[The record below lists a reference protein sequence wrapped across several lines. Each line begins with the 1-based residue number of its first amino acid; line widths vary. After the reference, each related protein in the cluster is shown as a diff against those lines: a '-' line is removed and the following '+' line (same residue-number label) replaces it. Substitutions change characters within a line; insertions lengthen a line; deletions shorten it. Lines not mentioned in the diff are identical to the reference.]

1 MKNEETSFVKTLL
14 SSHPDLHRF
23 LQHVSG
29 FDSVDDESKPENSMF
44 DIGLCFSFSFS
55 PFLLL
60 LLHVLRRANTGRVVV
75 AREPSV
81 RLLHLLHLRQPHRPQ
96 PAAR

>member
-1 MKNEETSFVKTLL
+1 MRNDKTSFVKTLL

-44 DIGLCFSFSFS
+44 DIGRCFSFSFS
-55 PFLLL
+55 LLLL
-60 LLHVLRRANTGRVVV
+60 LLHVLRRADTGRVVV

-81 RLLHLLHLRQPHRPQ
+81 RLLHLLHLRQSHRPQ